1 MTTERLTDQQ
11 IDDGREYE
19 ALSPRELEVM
29 LLYSNPYFEYSF
41 ICDQL
46 SISMATLKTHIN
58 HIFDKLEETD
68 RYTAS
73 IRFFKIYPDHRKILE
88 DLFNNL

>member
-1 MTTERLTDQQ
+1 MTATLAVDKDEQW
-11 IDDGREYE
+11 EYE
-19 ALSPRELEVM
+19 PLSPRELEVM
-29 LLYSNPYFEYSF
+29 VLYSNPYFEYSY
-41 ICDQL
+41 ICDKL

-88 DLFNNL
+88 DLFNKL